1 MKKRI
6 DFDEVKET
14 RSENIIEKTLKAE
27 FEVPEAVK
35 AAQQEAFEMIRNH
48 ILQENVHIEE
58 FNTQSTGGS
67 NMSDSEDHVE
77 FKDNDSG
84 LSNSNMSGL
93 DFWKSENEEMFL
105 MDKMVNIRR
114 KGRKNKGIK
123 AFYKAATGMAA
134 AAAVFSVI
142 CITNPALA
150 STVPLVGNIFK
161 EIGTSL
167 GFSGDFSEYAK
178 PLAED
183 AQGDGSSTKSDE
195 ALADIQGDD
204 SSTVSDTQKNAES
217 GKVDSIFS
225 KTVDGVTVT
234 LSEVYCN
241 DIALY
246 LSLLV
251 ESEEP
256 IPDTMMEGDTPWIS
270 LNESS
275 AYFSYN
281 PEYEVFLGTGLDGK
295 FLDEHTYAAVLRL
308 DMQDTCYDQAGYSE
322 FIEARDE
329 FLKEK
334 GFDMDSIDFTDTV
347 FDDIA
352 EALGMESFTD
362 ENFAGVGGPDVKN
375 YMKEIVV
382 PEKFTVDLNIGGFIG
397 LLPEEQQTIP
407 EMPEQFKREYNQ
419 EMAEYGLDENNYE
432 NFTEE
437 EKEIE
442 YRLYNE
448 MWKKYYEL
456 YPERLNESYDPYVEW
471 QWKGN
476 WKFTFDVEK
485 DTAKTVKKELN
496 LLDEKGNG
504 IISITKTPFEIYVE
518 DSDPECKYF
527 PVVLDAKGDLMDGG
541 KFGGYVNVL
550 AISDRDVSKVY
561 VYLCDYMEYMDELKG
576 YYWSDDYEE
585 NKKTKTFKQL
595 LDERSLLHTEVVF

>member
-1 MKKRI
+1 MRKRI

-14 RSENIIEKTLKAE
+14 RTENIIEKTLKAE
-27 FEVPEAVK
+27 FVVPEAVK

-48 ILQENVHIEE
+48 ILQENRHIEE
-58 FNTQSTGGS
+58 FNIQSTDGS
-67 NMSDSEDHVE
+67 NMSGSEDYEE
-77 FKDNDSG
+77 FKDNDPD
-84 LSNSNMSGL
+84 LSNPNMSGPDL
-93 DFWKSENEEMFL
+93 WKSENEEMLL
-105 MDKMVNIRR
+105 MDKMENTGR

-123 AFYKAATGMAA
+123 VFYKAATGMAA

-178 PLAED
+178 SLAETKEYENGT
-183 AQGDGSSTKSDE
+183 APGGVSEGISS
-195 ALADIQGDD
+195 
-204 SSTVSDTQKNAES
+204 VAET
-217 GKVDSIFS
+217 FR

-241 DIALY
+241 DLALY

-256 IPDTMMEGDTPWIS
+256 IPDTMMKEDTPYIS
-270 LNESS
+270 LNESN
-275 AYFSYN
+275 AHFSYN
-281 PEYEVFLGTGLDGK
+281 PEGEVFLGREMLDGK
-295 FLDEHTYAAVLRL
+295 FLDAHTYASVLRIN
-308 DMQDTCYDQAGYSE
+308 MQDTCYDQAGYSE
-322 FIEARDE
+322 FMEARDE

-334 GFDMDSIDFTDTV
+334 GFDMDNIDFTDTV

-362 ENFAGVGGPDVKN
+362 ENFAGVGGPDVKD

-382 PEKFTVDLNIGGFIG
+382 PEKFTVDLDIGGFIG
-397 LLPEEQQTIP
+397 LLPEKQQTIP
-407 EMPEQFKREYNQ
+407 EMPEQFKREYDQ
-419 EMAEYGLDENNYE
+419 AMTEYGLDGDNYE

-448 MWKKYYEL
+448 MWEKYYEL
-456 YPERLNESYDPYVEW
+456 YPEMSDGAYNPHTEW
-471 QWKGN
+471 KWKGN

-527 PVVLDAKGDLMDGG
+527 PVVLDAKGDLMDCG
-541 KFGGYVNVL
+541 KFGGNVNVL